1 MVNIKDNLCIKQG
14 NSSIF
19 GPKIRGLSLGA
30 VSNQEWVIM
39 ARIWYLELFLPPF
52 ILDPYEGSDSPSSIK
67 SDLTLSIQSICHP
80 EPSYQA
86 HFYPNSRKY
95 RFLSVKYMFYLTDL
109 VSTYKCIFNS
119 RIIHDP

>member
-1 MVNIKDNLCIKQG
+1 MLM
-14 NSSIF
+14 
-19 GPKIRGLSLGA
+19 GA

-52 ILDPYEGSDSPSSIK
+52 ILDPYEGSDSSSSIK

-95 RFLSVKYMFYLTDL
+95 CFFSGNYIYVLLNRSNTGA
-109 VSTYKCIFNS
+109 SKCIFNNQT
-119 RIIHDP
+119 IHDP